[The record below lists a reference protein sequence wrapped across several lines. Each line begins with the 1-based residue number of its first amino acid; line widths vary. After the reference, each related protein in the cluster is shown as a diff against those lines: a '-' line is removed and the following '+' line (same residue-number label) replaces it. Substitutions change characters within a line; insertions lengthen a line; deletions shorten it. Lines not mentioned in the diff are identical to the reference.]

1 MSYKLFLDDE
11 RFPVEDGELWIV
23 VRSYKELLKCIIT
36 YGMPTF
42 ISFDHDLGEGKDGYD
57 CAKWLVNICMDCDVD
72 IPDFYVHS
80 QNPIG
85 VASINGYLNSV
96 KNFIA
101 KEKANIQYN

>member
-11 RFPVEDGELWIV
+11 RFPPEDGELWII
-23 VRSYKELLKCIIT
+23 VRNYAEFLRCITI
-36 YGMPTF
+36 YGLPSF

-57 CAKWLVNICMDCDVD
+57 CAKWLVEICMDCDVD

-85 VASINGYLNSV
+85 SGNINGYLNCL
-96 KNFIA
+96 KRFR
-101 KEKANIQYN
+101 KENR